1 MVGGLLWQRWLPR
14 LAARLNGQRWTRSTV
29 GRYVVQSIYAEV
41 AHTAS
46 LLFLLG
52 VMALLL
58 GDGGWGATLAIGS
71 VNLLIN
77 LLPILVLRYNRGRI
91 LLRRGTSTHEVVE
104 RVMGSRRSD
113 AG

>member
-1 MVGGLLWQRWLPR
+1 VVGGLLWQRWLPR